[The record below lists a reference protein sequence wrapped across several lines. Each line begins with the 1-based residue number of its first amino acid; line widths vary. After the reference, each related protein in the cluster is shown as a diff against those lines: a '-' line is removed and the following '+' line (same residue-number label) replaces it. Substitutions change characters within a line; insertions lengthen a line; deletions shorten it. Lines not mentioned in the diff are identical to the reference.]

1 MKALS
6 ALQFVMLI
14 TMTLPTTVSSSLL
27 PPIEIL
33 NYKFFNSATGEEFIV
48 KGIDYYPRPNKGDLN
63 ANSVDFFTDE
73 HSHIWERD
81 IPFLQELGVNA
92 VRLYAVNATA
102 NHDAFM

>member
-6 ALQFVMLI
+6 ALFAVLI
-14 TMTLPTTVSSSLL
+14 TTTLSTTTVSSLL
-27 PPIEIL
+27 PPIEIQ
-33 NYKFFNSATGEEFIV
+33 NYKFFNSETGEEFIV

-63 ANSVDFFTDE
+63 ANSIDLFTDE
-73 HSHIWERD
+73 HSDIWERD